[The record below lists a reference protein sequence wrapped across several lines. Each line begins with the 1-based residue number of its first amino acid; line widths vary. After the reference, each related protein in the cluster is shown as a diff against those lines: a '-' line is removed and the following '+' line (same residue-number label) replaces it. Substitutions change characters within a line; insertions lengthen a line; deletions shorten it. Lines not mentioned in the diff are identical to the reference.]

1 MMVHH
6 DAQCPGVPRSAQEC
20 SSLLPNVS
28 KCEMSRRTEVGPT
41 APLLSI
47 RRYQLPLLVALP
59 TPSQLSQLSCSAFSP
74 SVETRQAGRVGTAQ
88 LRAPWPRVAPGATR
102 GPAGPA
108 VCNGHV
114 NVSDICNTSLR

>member
-1 MMVHH
+1 MPERREDWAVTISH
-6 DAQCPGVPRSAQEC
+6 G
-20 SSLLPNVS
+20 NVS
-28 KCEMSRRTEVGPT
+28 KCEMSRALTSPSPARP
-41 APLLSI
+41 AALLSI